1 MCGVCM
7 FRYLKFANK
16 SKTGRT
22 AVAEPC
28 RNRYT
33 K

>member
-22 AVAEPC
+22 AVAATE
-28 RNRYT
+28 
-33 K
+33 